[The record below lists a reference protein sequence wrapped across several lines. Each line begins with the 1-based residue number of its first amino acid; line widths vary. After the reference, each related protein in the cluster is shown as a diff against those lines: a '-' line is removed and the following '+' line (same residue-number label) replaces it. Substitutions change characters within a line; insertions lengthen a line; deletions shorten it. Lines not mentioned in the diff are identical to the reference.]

1 MSLRKQA
8 LPPCI
13 SQRLSSHYSLDGAL
27 VEGKNASN
35 QWMQRLC
42 EKKGLAIQVI
52 EHQTSVT
59 STVVSYHL
67 MDSFYPRRLLL
78 RIRLFAHA

>member
-1 MSLRKQA
+1 
-8 LPPCI
+8 
-13 SQRLSSHYSLDGAL
+13 
-27 VEGKNASN
+27 
-35 QWMQRLC
+35 MQRLC

-67 MDSFYPRRLLL
+67 MDSFYPRRLILL
-78 RIRLFAHA
+78 RIFLFAHV